1 MKPTSLAII
10 VYLVFLLT
18 QPCQDVFASANE
30 AAPGGTFVAA
40 IGETTETENESDECS
55 PFCICSCCS
64 ISVAYHSFVTVGSDR
79 RPVEMHRTVAVEYR
93 GLNTKSFSGSIWQPP
108 KA

>member
-1 MKPTSLAII
+1 MKLVSLAII

-18 QPCQDVFASANE
+18 QPCQDVFASASE
-30 AAPGGTFVAA
+30 TVPSDAFIAA

-64 ISVAYHSFVTVGSDR
+64 ISMAYHSFVTAASVHK
-79 RPVEMHRTVAVEYR
+79 PAEIHRTVAVEYR
-93 GLNTKSFSGSIWQPP
+93 GLDAKSFSGSIWQPP

>member
-10 VYLVFLLT
+10 VYLIFLLT
-18 QPCQDVFASANE
+18 QPCQDVFASARE
-30 AAPGGTFVAA
+30 TAPGDTFVAA
-40 IGETTETENESDECS
+40 VGETTETESESDECS

-64 ISVAYHSFVTVGSDR
+64 ISVAYHSFVTVNSVS
-79 RPVEMHRTVAVEYR
+79 RPAEIHRTVRVEYR
-93 GLNTKSFSGSIWQPP
+93 GLDSKSFSGSIWQPP

>member
-1 MKPTSLAII
+1 MKPTSLAIV

-18 QPCQDVFASANE
+18 QPCQDVFANASE
-30 AAPGGTFVAA
+30 IKSGDRMVAA
-40 IGETTETENESDECS
+40 IGETTETENQSDECS

-64 ISVAYHSFVTVGSDR
+64 ISAAYHSFVTVSSVR
-79 RPVEMHRTVAVEYR
+79 RSAELHRTLAVDYL